1 MGREDVAESRVPA
14 EAATTAPPDEQGC
27 HESRPPGVAAVV
39 AVASIITVA
48 FLGSVLITP
57 LYSLYQHKFG
67 FSEIT
72 LTLIYAVYVV
82 GNVAA
87 LLLFGQISDQ
97 VGRKRVALAAL
108 GVAASGA
115 LVFLF
120 ARSTA
125 ELFGGRL
132 LIGLAVGIASG
143 TATAWLA
150 ELYGGSRRAA
160 ATLTAATANLSG
172 IALGPLLGGL
182 LAQYAP
188 WPLTLPFLVY
198 LVVLAMVAVAVAR
211 TAETRPQRI
220 DRLRELRVHPRIGV
234 PRDRLGSFTAPALTG
249 FVTFALGGLYFALI
263 PSIVITD
270 LHQSNVAV
278 GGLFVFELGAI
289 AAAFIVAGRRLR
301 PATAMTTGLLLLLP
315 AVALVVTAQAMRSML
330 LLVLAAALA
339 GLTLA
344 LGYRGSL
351 EVVNQIAPDD
361 RRAEVVS
368 SYYIAC
374 FLGNSLPVIG
384 LGVLSTLTD
393 PFIASVAF
401 AGTLAAFSI
410 AALAWRQQH
419 QTETSHH

>member
-1 MGREDVAESRVPA
+1 MGREDRVESRLRT
-14 EAATTAPPDEQGC
+14 EAATAAPPAAQHC
-27 HESRPPGVAAVV
+27 HESTPPSLAAVV

-48 FLGSVLITP
+48 FSGSVLITP
-57 LYSLYQHKFG
+57 LYQHKFG

-97 VGRKRVALAAL
+97 VGRKRVALAGL
-108 GVAASGA
+108 GVAAIGA
-115 LVFLF
+115 LLFLF
-120 ARSTA
+120 AQSTA
-125 ELFGGRL
+125 QLFVGRL
-132 LIGLAVGIASG
+132 LIGIAVGIASG

-150 ELYGGSRRAA
+150 ELYGRSRRAA

-172 IALGPLLGGL
+172 IALGPLAGGV

-188 WPLTLPFLVY
+188 WPLRLPFLAY
-198 LVVLAMVAVAVAR
+198 LVVLAVVAVAVAR
-211 TAETRPQRI
+211 TAETRPRRI
-220 DRLRELRVHPRIGV
+220 DRPRELRVHPRIGV

-270 LHQSNVAV
+270 LHQTNIAV
-278 GGLFVFELGAI
+278 GGLFVFELGVI
-289 AAAFIVAGRRLR
+289 AAALIVAGRGLR

-315 AVALVVTAQAMRSML
+315 AVALVVSAQAMRSML

-339 GLTLA
+339 GVTMA
-344 LGYRGSL
+344 FGYRGSL

-374 FLGNSLPVIG
+374 FLGNSVPVIG
-384 LGVLSTLTD
+384 LGVLSTLTN
-393 PFIASVAF
+393 PLMASVAF

-419 QTETSHH
+419 QTGTSHH